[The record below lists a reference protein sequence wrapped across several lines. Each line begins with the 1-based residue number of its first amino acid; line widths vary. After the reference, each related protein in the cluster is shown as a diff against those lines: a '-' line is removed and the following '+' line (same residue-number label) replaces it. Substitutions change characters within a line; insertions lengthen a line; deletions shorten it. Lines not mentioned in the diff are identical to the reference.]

1 MNNKVIDQIIDNK
14 HHLFKEDNQMKKN
27 LGTIITVI
35 VTLSLSVLGFI
46 LGGFQLS
53 NLQLDTLTIL
63 IIVCVISIAYCFIA
77 GEMTGNN
84 SQMDK
89 LWSILP
95 IAYAW
100 IIVAKSGMN
109 PRLIV
114 MAILITIWGVR
125 LTLNFAKKGAYSIKF
140 WSGEEDYR
148 WVVLRNDPNLNKRWK
163 WALFNL
169 FFISIYQN
177 ALVLAITLPL
187 LATMESTV
195 AFSLLDGLIA
205 GLLLGFIVL
214 ETIADQQQMAYQT
227 RKYELLEEGKKLEDL
242 PSPYNKGFNTKGLWS
257 RSRHPN
263 YFSEQ
268 SIWFVLYLFCLSA
281 GVASYILFNWTLIG
295 SMFLILLF
303 IGSSNFSEGIS
314 LQKYPTYHD
323 YVNNVS
329 KYVPL
334 KKYDN

>member
-1 MNNKVIDQIIDNK
+1 
-14 HHLFKEDNQMKKN
+14 MKKN
-27 LGTIITVI
+27 SGIIITV
-35 VTLSLSVLGFI
+35 VTTLSLAVLGIVF
-46 LGGFQLS
+46 GGFQLS
-53 NLQLDTLTIL
+53 VLQLDTLKTL
-63 IIVCVISIAYCFIA
+63 ITVCIISMAYCFIV
-77 GEMTGNN
+77 GELTGNN

-95 IAYAW
+95 IVYAW
-100 IIVAKSGMN
+100 IVVAKSGMN

-125 LTLNFAKKGAYSIKF
+125 LTYNFAKKGAYSIKF

-148 WVVLRNDPNLNKRWK
+148 WIVLRNDPKLNKRWK

-177 ALVLAITLPL
+177 ALVLAICLPL
-187 LATMESTV
+187 VAVMESTV
-195 AFSLLDGLIA
+195 VLSIFDGLIA
-205 GLLLGFIVL
+205 VLLFGFIML
-214 ETIADQQQMAYQT
+214 ESIADKQQMAFQT
-227 RKYELLEEGKKLEDL
+227 KKYELLKEGTTLEHL
-242 PSPYNKGFNTKGLWS
+242 PSPYHKGYSTKGLWA

-268 SIWFVLYLFCLSA
+268 AIWVVLYFFCISA
-281 GVASYILFNWTLIG
+281 GVTTYVLFNWTLIG

-303 IGSSNFSEGIS
+303 LGSSMFSEGIS
-314 LQKYPTYHD
+314 LQKYPTYQD
-323 YVNNVS
+323 YMNKVP

-334 KKYDN
+334 KKYVD